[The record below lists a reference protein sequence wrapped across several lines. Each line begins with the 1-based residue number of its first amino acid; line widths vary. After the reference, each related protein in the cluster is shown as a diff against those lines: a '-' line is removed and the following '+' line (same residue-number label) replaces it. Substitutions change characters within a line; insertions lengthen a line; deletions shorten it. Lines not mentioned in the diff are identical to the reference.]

1 MATFTIR
8 RSVPLDLAPERV
20 FPLLVDPER
29 VVVCLPGASLE
40 GRDGDTVRGS
50 MVVRL
55 GAVRVAYQGTATFE
69 EVDSAARRIRLAG
82 SGRERTGS
90 GSARMTMT
98 GTVEAAEGGGC
109 LLVVDAELDL
119 SGRMVRFGRGMIER
133 VAGELI
139 EDFTACLSGL
149 ALVEERDAGEA
160 PDAGGAAGGV
170 PAAPG
175 GAAGGGRPRR
185 ALPRLLRALRGW
197 VGDLLGRLTG
207 RPGR

>member
-8 RSVPLDLAPERV
+8 QSVPLDLAPERV
-20 FPLLVDPER
+20 FPLLVDAER

-50 MVVRL
+50 MIVQV
-55 GAVRVAYQGTATFE
+55 GAVRVAYQGAVTFE
-69 EVDSAARRIRLAG
+69 EVDSAARRVRLTG

-98 GTVEAAEGGGC
+98 GSVEAAEGGGC
-109 LLVVDAELDL
+109 LLVVDAEVDL

-133 VAGELI
+133 VAGELFK
-139 EDFTACLSGL
+139 EFTACLSGL
-149 ALVEERDAGEA
+149 ALAEERDAGEA
-160 PDAGGAAGGV
+160 PAPGGAAAGV
-170 PAAPG
+170 PGVPRA
-175 GAAGGGRPRR
+175 AAGGGRPLR
-185 ALPRLLRALRGW
+185 ALPLLLRALRGW
-197 VGDLLGRLTG
+197 VADLLRRLTG